1 MGWRERHDTMQLKD
15 LTTSIAMVVP
25 MFLMVASIVA
35 LVAWFALGAK
45 GGRGARIAAWLGLTV
60 LSLWCGL
67 LVGLAALTGIYFVFG
82 STATIIGA
90 VIVGVLLI
98 AMPFFWWYVVRN
110 RNRDDAGTPQAH

>member
-1 MGWRERHDTMQLKD
+1 MQLND

-45 GGRGARIAAWLGLTV
+45 GGRGARIAAWFGLVV

-67 LVGLAALTGIYFVFG
+67 LVALGLLTIVYFLLG
-82 STATIIGA
+82 SAATIVGA
-90 VIVGVLLI
+90 VIVTVVLV
-98 AMPFFWWYVVRN
+98 AMPFFWWSVVRN
-110 RNRDDAGTPQAH
+110 RHRDDAGTPQAH

>member
-1 MGWRERHDTMQLKD
+1 MQLND
-15 LTTSIAMVVP
+15 LATSIAMVVP

-45 GGRGARIAAWLGLTV
+45 GGRGARIAAWLGLVV

-67 LVGLAALTGIYFVFG
+67 LMGLGLLTIVYFLFG
-82 STATIIGA
+82 SVATIIGA
-90 VIVGVLLI
+90 VIVGAVLV

-110 RNRDDAGTPQAH
+110 RHRDDTGSPQAH